1 MFVLMKKTS
10 LAISTLLLAG
20 LLLLSV
26 EMLSGTP
33 LGVPF
38 SKTAYPA
45 ARAYPAAYP
54 AASTPLLRSPLRLL
68 FPFEAFTHHE
78 VCRRPLYMYSSR
90 FSAPRLGDFE
100 YSGLF
105 FNTRPAAPGY
115 IRLNEKLTFRKGN
128 SFLLVPQSL
137 TLPVN
142 PGLQPL
148 PRPSMNIPLPD

>member
-10 LAISTLLLAG
+10 LAISTVLLAG

-33 LGVPF
+33 LGIPF

-45 ARAYPAAYP
+45 ATAYPAT
-54 AASTPLLRSPLRLL
+54 SSPLLRSPLRLL
-68 FPFEAFTHHE
+68 FPFEAFTRHE
-78 VCRRPLYMYSSR
+78 VCRRPLYLYSAR
-90 FSAPRLGDFE
+90 FNAPQLSDFH
-100 YSGLF
+100 YNGLF
-105 FNTRPAAPGY
+105 FGTRPATPGY
-115 IRLNEKLTFRKGN
+115 IRLDEKLTFRKGN